1 MRAHLVVLGLVL
13 ATACGSETGMGPTQ
27 KVTVLEEPWSGTY
40 SLKFINGERLPHT
53 WSYPASSS
61 ATIVGRTIYVYSGH
75 TWSSLTRYSDQP
87 GAATGDTVITQT
99 GTWTRSDPE
108 GFVTLTTVDGATDYG
123 GIASGDLLRLAESGD
138 VFDYAR

>member
-1 MRAHLVVLGLVL
+1 MRAHLVALTLVL
-13 ATACGSETGMGPTQ
+13 AAACGSDSGMVPT
-27 KVTVLEEPWSGTY
+27 KTVTILEEPWSGTY

-53 WSYPASSS
+53 WQFPDTPSS
-61 ATIVGRTIYVYSGH
+61 TIVGRTIYVYMGH

-87 GAATGDTVITQT
+87 GAAQGDTVITQT

-108 GFVTLTTVDGATDYG
+108 GFVTFTTVDGTTDYG
-123 GIASGDLLRLAESGD
+123 GVASGDQLRLAEGGD